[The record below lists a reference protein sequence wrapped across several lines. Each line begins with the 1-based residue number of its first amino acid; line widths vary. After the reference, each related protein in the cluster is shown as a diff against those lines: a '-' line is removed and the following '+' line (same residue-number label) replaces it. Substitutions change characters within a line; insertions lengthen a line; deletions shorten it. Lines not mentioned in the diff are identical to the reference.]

1 MNYLPWIFVTLIFSA
16 FFSGMEIAFVSSNKL
31 RIEIDKKRGY
41 LISSFLSVFTKHPS
55 YYIATMLI
63 GNNVALVI
71 YGLAM
76 AGLLNPYLQ
85 EITHNDG
92 TILTIKT
99 IISTVIILFFA
110 EFLPKTIFRVN
121 PNSVLRIFAFPVM
134 IFYSLF
140 YPVTRFSTAISS
152 MVLRM
157 FFGVKTSEADSTGA
171 FDRFDLND
179 LIAEQNDEHETQ
191 PELKKD
197 VKIFR
202 NVLDFGNIKI
212 KECIVPRNELVAVEM
227 KERVETVIRK
237 FNETGFS
244 RLLVFNETI
253 DNIIGYIHTIDM
265 FKKPTELKNIV
276 HSLPIVPES
285 MPANKLLAIFTAN
298 SKSIALVVDEFG
310 GTAGVVT
317 LEDLIEEIFGEI
329 EDEHDIV
336 ELVEKEIADQHYL
349 FSGRHEIDYLNERYG
364 LLLPEDDNY
373 ETLAGF
379 ILHHNEDIPNMNE
392 IVEIG
397 KYRFRITKAS
407 GSRIKEV
414 ELWLLEA

>member
-1 MNYLPWIFVTLIFSA
+1 MNYLPWILVTLIFSA

-41 LISSFLSVFTKHPS
+41 LTSSFLSVFTKHPS
-55 YYIATMLI
+55 HYIATMLI

-76 AGLLNPYLQ
+76 AGLLNPYL
-85 EITHNDG
+85 EKITHTDG
-92 TILTIKT
+92 GILALKTVIST
-99 IISTVIILFFA
+99 IIILLFA

-121 PNSVLRIFAFPVM
+121 PNRVLRIFAFPVM
-134 IFYSLF
+134 FFYSIF
-140 YPVTRFSTAISS
+140 YPVTRFSTALSS
-152 MVLRM
+152 IFLRV
-157 FFGVKTSEADSTGA
+157 FLGVRSSEAHSKSV

-179 LIAEQNDEHETQ
+179 LIGEQNDENEPQ

-212 KECIVPRNELVAVEM
+212 KECIVPRNELVVVEM
-227 KERVETVIRK
+227 QESIESVIRK

-244 RLLVFNETI
+244 RLLVFSETI
-253 DNIIGYIHTIDM
+253 DNILGYIHTIDM

-285 MPANKLLAIFTAN
+285 MPANKLMANFTAN
-298 SKSIALVVDEFG
+298 NKSIALVVDEFG
-310 GTAGVVT
+310 GTAGIVT
-317 LEDLIEEIFGEI
+317 LEDIIEEIFGEI
-329 EDEHDIV
+329 EDEHDTV
-336 ELVEKEIADQHYL
+336 ELIEKEVAENHYL

-379 ILHHNEDIPNMNE
+379 ILHHNEDIPNTNQIIE
-392 IVEIG
+392 IEN
-397 KYRFRITKAS
+397 YRFRITKAS

-414 ELWLLEA
+414 ELWLLDA

>member
-1 MNYLPWIFVTLIFSA
+1 MNYLPWILITLVFSA

-41 LISSFLSVFTKHPS
+41 LISSFLSVFTRHPS

-76 AGLLNPYLQ
+76 TGLLNPYLG
-85 EITHNDG
+85 EVVDSDSG
-92 TILTIKT
+92 ILVLKT
-99 IISTVIILFFA
+99 LISTIIILFFA

-121 PNSVLRIFAFPVM
+121 PNSVLRFFAFPVM
-134 IFYSLF
+134 FFYSLF
-140 YPVTRFSTAISS
+140 YPITRFSTAISS
-152 MVLRM
+152 VVLRVL
-157 FFGVKTSEADSTGA
+157 FGVKSSEADSKSV

-179 LIAEQNDEHETQ
+179 LIGEQEDNDDNK

-202 NVLDFGNIKI
+202 NVLDFGNIRI

-227 KERVETVIRK
+227 QESVETVIRK
-237 FNETGFS
+237 FKETGFS
-244 RLLVFNETI
+244 RLLVYNETI

-329 EDEHDIV
+329 EDEHDTV
-336 ELVEKEIADQHYL
+336 ELVEKEIAEHHYV

-364 LLLPEDDNY
+364 LVLPEDDNY

-379 ILHHNEDIPNMNE
+379 ILHHNEDIPSTNE
-392 IVEIG
+392 IIEIG